1 MREIVISRL
10 FGHGMLP
17 MRPEML
23 EVADTVLAYA
33 YCKGETVPWSQ
44 VSREVYDDSMAGQII
59 PDMSLQYARTVTG
72 EFILVLTE
80 KNSTLLWSFI
90 FLRRARLKAVTQI
103 IELRSSH
110 DNR

>member
-90 FLRRARLKAVTQI
+90 FLRSSE
-103 IELRSSH
+103 IESS
-110 DNR
+110 NSNN